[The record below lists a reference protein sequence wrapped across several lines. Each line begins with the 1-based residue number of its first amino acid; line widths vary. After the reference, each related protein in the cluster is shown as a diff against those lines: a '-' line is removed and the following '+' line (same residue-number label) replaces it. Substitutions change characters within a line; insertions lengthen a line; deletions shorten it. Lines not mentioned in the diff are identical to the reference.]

1 MRTLFFGATDL
12 GYQCCERL
20 LERGEGIVGL
30 FTIPREFRI
39 SYSPNTPVKN
49 VLYRDFHGLGTR
61 YDIPVVEVRGK
72 MDEYLS
78 QVEAFRPELIL
89 VIGWYYMIPRS
100 MRNLA
105 PRGCVG
111 VHGSLLPRYR
121 GGAPLVWAMI
131 NGEDRAG
138 VTLFHFADGVDD
150 GDIIGQREFEIEPS
164 DTIREVLDKATR
176 ATIDVVEEYLPRLA
190 DGTAPRV
197 PQDNSKATVV
207 PQRSPADGLIDW
219 SWNPDR
225 INNFIRAQT
234 KPYPGAFTYI
244 GDKRV
249 TIWSADVAAQAA
261 DDDARSRM
269 QQEVQ
274 SSKRQ

>member
-20 LERGEGIVGL
+20 LERGEEIVGL

-49 VLYRDFHGLGTR
+49 VLYRDFHDLGAR
-61 YDIPVVEVRGK
+61 YKVPVVEVKGK
-72 MDEYLS
+72 MDEYVS
-78 QVEAFRPELIL
+78 RVEEFRPDLIL
-89 VIGWYYMIPRS
+89 VIGWYYMIPRR
-100 MRNLA
+100 MRSLA
-105 PRGCVG
+105 SKGCVG

-131 NGEDRAG
+131 NGEDHTG

-150 GDIIGQREFEIEPS
+150 GDIIGQRKFAIAPD
-164 DTIREVLDKATR
+164 DTIREVVDKATR
-176 ATIDVVEEYLPRLA
+176 ATIDVVEEYFPRLA
-190 DGTAPRV
+190 DGTAPRIA
-197 PQDNSKATVV
+197 QDHSQATVV

-219 SWNPDR
+219 SWDADR

-249 TIWSADVAAQAA
+249 TIWSAEVATRLA
-261 DDDARSRM
+261 DKSSTIER
-269 QQEVQ
+269 EVQ
-274 SSKRQ
+274 SSKGP